1 MSDRIRQVKHR
12 GKSIMDVN
20 FTNCS
25 AEEMLTILDE
35 LRLRM
40 AKHAPNTVLAL
51 ADYSGAEVNKAVATR
66 IKEVL
71 VLDRPYVKRAAWI
84 GAESVPK
91 AYYENFKT
99 FSRRSIPIFTNRE
112 EALDWLVG
120 GE

>member
-1 MSDRIRQVKHR
+1 MVVPWTEGRTSALAAKAKSAENARSALMSERIRQVKHR

-71 VLDRPYVKRAAWI
+71 VL
-84 GAESVPK
+84 
-91 AYYENFKT
+91 
-99 FSRRSIPIFTNRE
+99 
-112 EALDWLVG
+112 
-120 GE
+120 